1 MLRAYVEAGHSVHF
15 IALSRGDAD
24 GVGAQWLR
32 QWCEEVT
39 LIPMEDTVYARTL
52 RSGTWLNWREVLG
65 RPWPWSVWKYYSP
78 MMEMTVQR
86 AAQDCDIVHFCQLT
100 MVPYMKAVAGNQKK
114 VTRLVLDLN
123 DVDSVVRSR
132 ELATGMVKG
141 LRSRLFCRVEQ
152 AKLAILERR
161 IVNVFNMTLVCSEI
175 DRDRLRSGRV
185 KAIPNG
191 AELPHESTVVG
202 LGDGR
207 TLLFVG
213 FIDYPPNAD
222 GILWFVD
229 RVFPRVRRM
238 APEAQLVVVGRCS
251 DPRILALDN
260 RACIRVVGEVEDLT
274 PYYNMASVVV
284 VPLRVGG
291 GTRIKII
298 EAFGWK
304 RSVVATRLAVEGIP
318 ATPTREL
325 FVEDDPEHF
334 ALRCVDILRDPSMR
348 REMGERARKFADAYE
363 WAKIRRRMIEVV
375 YSDERDSVEHHLIR
389 A

>member
-1 MLRAYVEAGHSVHF
+1 
-15 IALSRGDAD
+15 
-24 GVGAQWLR
+24 
-32 QWCEEVT
+32 
-39 LIPMEDTVYARTL
+39 MEDTVHERAL
-52 RSGTWLNWREVLG
+52 RSGTWLRWQALG

-78 MMEMTVQR
+78 LMEMTVQR
-86 AAQDCDIVHFCQLT
+86 VTQACDIVHFCQLA
-100 MVPYMKAVAGNQKK
+100 MVPYVKAVAGNQKK
-114 VTRLVLDLN
+114 VARLVLDLN
-123 DVDSVVRSR
+123 DVESVVRSR
-132 ELATGMVKG
+132 ELATGIVKG
-141 LRSRLFCRVEQ
+141 LRSRLSCRVEQ

-161 IVNVFNMTLVCSEI
+161 ILNVFNVTIVCSEI
-175 DRDRLRSGRV
+175 DCNRFRSGRV
-185 KAIPNG
+185 KVIPNG
-191 AELPHESTVVG
+191 AELPDEDTVVG

-222 GILWFVD
+222 GVLWFAE

-238 APEAQLVVVGRCS
+238 APEAQFVVVGRCS

-325 FVEDDPEHF
+325 FVEDDPEQF
-334 ALRCVDILRDPSMR
+334 ALRCVDILQDPSMR
-348 REMGERARKFADAYE
+348 REIGERARKFADAYE
-363 WAKIRRRMIEVV
+363 WAKIRRRMMEVV
-375 YSDERDSVEHHLIR
+375 YSCERDSVEHHLIR
-389 A
+389 G